1 MRVASLNLNGIRAAN
16 RKGLAAWMSALQADI
31 LAFQEVRAL
40 PEQVPAELLE
50 NGHWYFFPAERK
62 GYSGVALWSK
72 LPADEVCLGMGV
84 DRWDAEGRV
93 LEARWGT
100 TRVVSAYFPSGASSA
115 ERQVAKLDFLTD
127 FATVSEKRGWLD
139 QPTAVLGDF
148 NVCHGPM
155 DIHNPARMWGIPG
168 FNAEESAWMD
178 QWAAAGWVD
187 GFRALNPQAAHAY
200 TWWSAYGGAR
210 ERNAGWRID
219 YAWLAPALAQK
230 LQDCRHLPLA
240 LLSDHCPVRAE
251 W

>member
-50 NGHWYFFPAERK
+50 NGHWQFFPAERK

-115 ERQVAKLDFLTD
+115 ERQVAKLDFLTILPP
-127 FATVSEKRGWLD
+127 FRKNAGGWISPL
-139 QPTAVLGDF
+139 PFWAISTYAM
-148 NVCHGPM
+148 GP
-155 DIHNPARMWGIPG
+155 WTSTIPHECG
-168 FNAEESAWMD
+168 A
-178 QWAAAGWVD
+178 
-187 GFRALNPQAAHAY
+187 FRASTQRSRPGWTNGPPPVGW
-200 TWWSAYGGAR
+200 TVFAR
-210 ERNAGWRID
+210 
-219 YAWLAPALAQK
+219 
-230 LQDCRHLPLA
+230 
-240 LLSDHCPVRAE
+240 
-251 W
+251 